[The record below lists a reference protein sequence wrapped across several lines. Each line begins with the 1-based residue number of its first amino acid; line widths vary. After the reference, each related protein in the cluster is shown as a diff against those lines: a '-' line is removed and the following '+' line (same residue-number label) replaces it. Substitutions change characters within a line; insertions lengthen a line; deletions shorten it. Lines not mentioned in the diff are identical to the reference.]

1 MNLKPPTRFKNL
13 YIFFYTEHKGFLML
27 NDLKC
32 EKQLYKHAC
41 FSVIHTDKNKCL
53 MQHNKCTDN
62 QEHVYQIN

>member
-1 MNLKPPTRFKNL
+1 
-13 YIFFYTEHKGFLML
+13 ML